1 MAACVATGAVVLAG
15 CGHGTQRAAV
25 SAVGAGATGSEAD
38 ASEKD
43 APEYLVDT
51 ARSRFEVWGT
61 DILSGEHRITF
72 PRWQARVRKTRRPEI
87 HAEVDM
93 CSAEIDMTSA
103 LGVLRHKL
111 LECDRF
117 PTGTLDATMTPL
129 TTGGAKPNEQLVEG
143 IQELH
148 GVRKKLRF
156 TGFLTQEA
164 APAGSPSAEP
174 HYRFV
179 AAFVIART
187 TFGIRYG
194 PAEPFLKDDV
204 RVVIDVVAVPAAA
217 QPAAQPTEGAGES
230 KAPTEEPFDWM
241 PADGR

>member
-1 MAACVATGAVVLAG
+1 MAACVATAAVALAG

-25 SAVGAGATGSEAD
+25 SAVGGGD
-38 ASEKD
+38 ARGVEGTAAEND
-43 APEYLVDT
+43 APEYVVDT
-51 ARSRFEVWGT
+51 KRSRFEVWGT
-61 DILSGEHRITF
+61 DIMSGEHRITF
-72 PRWQARVRKTRRPEI
+72 PRWTARVRKRKEPEI

-93 CSAEIDMTSA
+93 CSAEIDLERA
-103 LGVLRHKL
+103 LNILRYKL

-117 PTGTLDATMTPL
+117 PSGTLDATMKP
-129 TTGGAKPNEQLVEG
+129 TGSKPNEYLVEG

-156 TGFLTQEA
+156 TGLLTEETSR
-164 APAGSPSAEP
+164 GETTP

-179 AAFVIART
+179 AAFVVARK
-187 TFGIRYG
+187 TFSIRYG

-204 RVVIDVVAVPAAA
+204 RVVIDVVAVPAAQRIA
-217 QPAAQPTEGAGES
+217 QPPDGAGES
-230 KAPTEEPFDWM
+230 KGPTEGPMEGI